1 MAEQPRKDAGM
12 GRSFLARI
20 AASAEEDPKTAEAF
34 LARKHQ
40 PAQEGDAKPQWVD
53 PVKPL
58 TPEEE
63 RLWKEYS
70 LSYARR
76 LNKM

>member
-1 MAEQPRKDAGM
+1 M
-12 GRSFLARI
+12 GRLFLARI

-34 LARKHQ
+34 LAHKQHKQ
-40 PAQEGDAKPQWVD
+40 PAEQGEGKPQWVD

-70 LSYARR
+70 LNFARR